1 LDKKIIVA
9 IAVGIAVY
17 IPVIYLASV
26 QRDLT
31 GQQLILMLAAPF
43 VVGIISGGVKNGLIL
58 GFLVSFI
65 MLILESLVIMP
76 GAFSNPNVAMT
87 VVVMTLPI
95 AGISL
100 ALGAAGGFLGKRVF
114 KKQNR

>member
-9 IAVGIAVY
+9 IAVGIAAY